1 MGVLK
6 LAEYEKSEA
15 GPEAE
20 ASSGTETN
28 AGAVKHNG
36 SKGLSKDALASG
48 QAGTAGNGTGEKA
61 KDRYMASDMTPEAQG
76 DQAASVPVAGH
87 ELDAFLGKAFKE
99 EPVWVGLWESIRDVF
114 FPVKLPPLE
123 LTSTPIPVP
132 DRMAV
137 KANPWA
143 VGISSTLNI
152 AVLLLFIWLGI
163 RAIRNYVNPPTQT
176 TNIDLSDYKGP
187 KAAKQA
193 GGGGG
198 GGDRSIVEANKGKL
212 PERAKVDVTPPQ
224 PQTLEKPKIPMPPTI
239 NVQPNLQLP
248 DNANMP
254 MIGVHESSNVT
265 LASAGTGNSAGM
277 GSGSNGGL
285 GSGNGNGFGPGSG
298 GNAGGGVYQVGG
310 GISAPTVIHSVEA
323 EFSDEARR
331 AKYQGVCMV
340 SLIVDAQG
348 NPQDIHVARALGM
361 GLDEKAI
368 EAIKQYK
375 FKPAMKDG
383 KTAVPVMIT
392 IEVDFR
398 LY

>member
-20 ASSGTETN
+20 ASPGTETN

-48 QAGTAGNGTGEKA
+48 QAGTAGNGAGEKA
-61 KDRYMASDMTPEAQG
+61 IDRYMASDMTPEATPEAQG
-76 DQAASVPVAGH
+76 NQATSVPVAGH
-87 ELDAFLGKAFKE
+87 ELDAFLGRAFKE

-198 GGDRSIVEANKGKL
+198 E
-212 PERAKVDVTPPQ
+212 P
-224 PQTLEKPKIPMPPTI
+224 
-239 NVQPNLQLP
+239 
-248 DNANMP
+248 
-254 MIGVHESSNVT
+254 
-265 LASAGTGNSAGM
+265 GT
-277 GSGSNGGL
+277 
-285 GSGNGNGFGPGSG
+285 
-298 GNAGGGVYQVGG
+298 
-310 GISAPTVIHSVEA
+310 
-323 EFSDEARR
+323 RR
-331 AKYQGVCMV
+331 
-340 SLIVDAQG
+340 
-348 NPQDIHVARALGM
+348 
-361 GLDEKAI
+361 
-368 EAIKQYK
+368 
-375 FKPAMKDG
+375 
-383 KTAVPVMIT
+383 
-392 IEVDFR
+392 
-398 LY
+398 

>member
-1 MGVLK
+1 MGVLN

-15 GPEAE
+15 GPEAGGG
-20 ASSGTETN
+20 SGTETN

-36 SKGLSKDALASG
+36 SKGLSTGALASG
-48 QAGTAGNGTGEKA
+48 DRHGQAGTTGNGAGEKA
-61 KDRYMASDMTPEAQG
+61 NDRYMASDMTPEAQV

-163 RAIRNYVNPPTQT
+163 RAIRNYVNPPTQA

-187 KAAKQA
+187 KAAKDA

-198 GGDRSIVEANKGKL
+198 GGDRSVIEANKGKL
-212 PERAKVDVTPPQ
+212 PDRAKVDVTPPQ
-224 PQTLEKPKIPMPPTI
+224 PQTLDKPKIPELPTI
-239 NVQPNLQLP
+239 NVQKNIQLP
-248 DNANMP
+248 DNPNMP
-254 MIGVHESSNVT
+254 MIGMSNSPNVVMP
-265 LASAGTGNSAGM
+265 SAGSGNGAGM
-277 GSGSNGGL
+277 GSGSNGGM
-285 GSGNGNGFGPGSG
+285 GSGNGNGYRPGSG
-298 GNAGGGVYQVGG
+298 GHAGGGGSPGG
-310 GISAPTVIHSVEA
+310 GGVLAPTGI
-323 EFSDEARR
+323 
-331 AKYQGVCMV
+331 
-340 SLIVDAQG
+340 
-348 NPQDIHVARALGM
+348 
-361 GLDEKAI
+361 
-368 EAIKQYK
+368 
-375 FKPAMKDG
+375 
-383 KTAVPVMIT
+383 
-392 IEVDFR
+392 
-398 LY
+398 